1 MKYQKTKN
9 LFKFSSKEDT
19 KMPTITPVLSEYISL
34 NEMESTSN
42 RVALFYIQFSPQ
54 AVRLARLRGG
64 GSPAPGKSFFG
75 SGEQAVRL
83 RGEKRSVSPLIISA
97 LQRQTLVFRTV

>member
-1 MKYQKTKN
+1 
-9 LFKFSSKEDT
+9 
-19 KMPTITPVLSEYISL
+19 MPTITPVLSEYISL
-34 NEMESTSN
+34 NEMEFTSN
-42 RVALFYIQFSPQ
+42 RVALFYIQFSFK

-97 LQRQTLVFRTV
+97 L